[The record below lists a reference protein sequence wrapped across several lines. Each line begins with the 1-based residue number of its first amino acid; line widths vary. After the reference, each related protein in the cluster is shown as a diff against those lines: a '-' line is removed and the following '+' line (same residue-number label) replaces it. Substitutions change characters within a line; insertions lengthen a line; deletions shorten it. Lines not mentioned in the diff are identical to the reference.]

1 MTLRIE
7 SLYQNIA
14 LIEKRSDNYAAEL
27 TVTFAD
33 RSVCVCDFYVR
44 DSEQGRLDD
53 SGAIELDGLLIIDH
67 HAPLPR
73 MMSHISSAVI
83 ANRYVRQHG
92 PLPAETVIVI
102 NHTDADAIL
111 SALIMGGYLPPD
123 DSLGQAAIAAD
134 HTGEQNNLADLLQA
148 LEDDRNLPQSVAVL
162 QKVLARHKDRQ
173 TVRELVEAGKV
184 LWADD
189 IACLIVERKIDA
201 GLVPALLPEARVVIV
216 ASPMPN
222 DSLQKWRIR
231 VRLGLNADGVLLNT
245 LGLPDSGGRWN
256 ALSTSR
262 LGGTNVTPEEY
273 LQRVRQAVT
282 AAKGSGRV

>member
-1 MTLRIE
+1 MPLRIE

-14 LIEKRSDNYAAEL
+14 LIEKRSDNHAAEL
-27 TVTFAD
+27 TATFAD
-33 RSVCVCDFYVR
+33 RPVCVCDFYVR

-83 ANRYVRQHG
+83 ANNYVRQHK

-123 DSLGQAAIAAD
+123 NIFGQAAIAAD

-162 QKVLARHKDRQ
+162 QKVLARHDDRQ

-189 IACLIVERKIDA
+189 IACLIVEQKIDA
-201 GLVPALLPEARVVIV
+201 GVVPALLPEARVVIV
-216 ASPMPN
+216 ASPMPPG
-222 DSLQKWRIR
+222 STRQWRIR
-231 VRLGLNADGVLLNT
+231 VRLGLQADGLLLNT

-262 LGGTNVTPEEY
+262 LGGTNITPEEY
-273 LQRVRQAVT
+273 LQRVRQAV
-282 AAKGSGRV
+282 AATGQSE